1 MASLPGASVSV
12 TRLLHEWSAGRR
24 DAFDEL
30 FPLVYDELR
39 RLAAHHLGRER
50 RPQSLQATAL
60 VHEAYLKLVRQ
71 DGVRCE
77 NRAHFFG
84 IAARVM
90 RCLLVDHA
98 RARVTAKRGSGIDAI
113 VLDADLGVS
122 LPPNLD
128 LIALDEALTQ
138 LAETDPRQSELV
150 EMRFFGGLTI
160 EEAATALGISPATV
174 SREWMIARA
183 WLYARLER
191 DAP

>member
-1 MASLPGASVSV
+1 MQPPPSSV

-24 DAFDEL
+24 GALDEL
-30 FPLVYDELR
+30 FPLLYDELR
-39 RLAAHHLGRER
+39 RLAAQHLRRER
-50 RPQSLQATAL
+50 PGHTLQATAL
-60 VHEAYLKLVRQ
+60 VNEAYLKLVQQ

-98 RARVTAKRGSGIDAI
+98 RTRGAAKRGSGDRI
-113 VLDADLGVS
+113 VLDIDLPGVT

-128 LIALDEALTQ
+128 LLALDEALGH
-138 LAETDPRQSELV
+138 LAETDPRQSEIV

-160 EEAATALGISPATV
+160 DEVSSVLRISPATA
-174 SREWMIARA
+174 SREWTVARA
-183 WLYARLER
+183 WLYARLKG
-191 DAP
+191 AAT

>member
-1 MASLPGASVSV
+1 MASLPHPPVSVSG
-12 TRLLHEWSAGRR
+12 LLHEWSAGRH
-24 DAFDEL
+24 DAFDQL

-39 RLAAHHLGRER
+39 RLAAQHLRRER

-60 VHEAYLKLVRQ
+60 VHEAYLKLVGQ

-98 RARVTAKRGSGIDAI
+98 RARATVKRGHGMKAI
-113 VLDADLGVS
+113 ALDPDVGVS

-128 LIALDEALTQ
+128 LVALDEA
-138 LAETDPRQSELV
+138 
-150 EMRFFGGLTI
+150 
-160 EEAATALGISPATV
+160 
-174 SREWMIARA
+174 
-183 WLYARLER
+183 
-191 DAP
+191 